1 MAKKGMTHPDL
12 TRGPRND
19 LSPVPQIQGKAKSG
33 KEKANPI
40 IAGTTDANQ
49 KVWHEKPISKAHGII
64 DTDLARDN
72 LENDIPFRICR
83 ICNPKCRARYQ
94 RALPIVHSCK

>member
-1 MAKKGMTHPDL
+1 MAKKGMTHPDVA
-12 TRGPRND
+12 RSPRND
-19 LSPVPQIQGKAKSG
+19 VSPVPRIQGKARSG

-40 IAGTTDANQ
+40 IAPTAGACQ

-72 LENDIPFRICR
+72 LENDIPF
-83 ICNPKCRARYQ
+83 ADLQ
-94 RALPIVHSCK
+94 DL